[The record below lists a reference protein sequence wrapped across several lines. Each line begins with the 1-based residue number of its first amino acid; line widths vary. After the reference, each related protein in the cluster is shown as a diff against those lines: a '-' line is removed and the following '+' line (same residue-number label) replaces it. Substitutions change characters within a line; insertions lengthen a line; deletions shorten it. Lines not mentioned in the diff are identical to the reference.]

1 MWCKCAA
8 LTGLMMMSFAMYAKS
23 LPVRIFYN
31 DQAQVKISLDEPS
44 TGCVMSGVLV
54 HPVERPEAKVVWFS
68 ERICGKK
75 ISPVSYISNELNAPD
90 NIIHKGDNIN
100 VTPAE
105 VTILE
110 AKTI

>member
-1 MWCKCAA
+1 MWFRCATITA
-8 LTGLMMMSFAMYAKS
+8 LIMVSFSTQAKS

-75 ISPVSYISNELNAPD
+75 ILPVSYISNELNAPD

-110 AKTI
+110 PIAI

>member
-1 MWCKCAA
+1 MWFRCATITA
-8 LTGLMMMSFAMYAKS
+8 LIMVSFSTQAKS

-68 ERICGKK
+68 EKICGNK
-75 ISPVSYISNELNAPD
+75 ITSVSYISNELNAPD

-100 VTPAE
+100 VRPAE

-110 AKTI
+110 PTAI